1 MYKRQIDGRAE
12 AAAHPVPVDLHH
24 IKASLLGQHRRLPE
38 GIGNGRR
45 LLGRHPGDVGP
56 VSYTHLDV
64 YKRQG
69 FTVVQNK
76 RFDTF
81 TDEMAKITA
90 EAFNKEKNAG
100 KGAFI
105 HSFKRMWE
113 TNLQSQDIIKDDC
126 IHGLQRLVLLL
137 EENLRAS
144 KGATRTFAIIHTES
158 FIKAINNLI
167 DAQTMPDSAQ

>member
-1 MYKRQIDGRAE
+1 MFYRNRKLYVEQIGSN
-12 AAAHPVPVDLHH
+12 L
-24 IKASLLGQHRRLPE
+24 S
-38 GIGNGRR
+38 
-45 LLGRHPGDVGP
+45 
-56 VSYTHLDV
+56 S
-64 YKRQG
+64 G

-90 EAFNKEKNAG
+90 EAFNKEKNVG

-126 IHGLQRLVLLL
+126 IHGLQKLVSLL

-158 FIKAINNLI
+158 FIEAINNLI
-167 DAQTMPDSAQ
+167 DAQTMPGSAQ